1 MGIEVYTL
9 PQIKPI
15 AMCQCRQ
22 GGAYALE
29 NPEGLGPMHPM
40 SGGEADG
47 RGCIG
52 PNPEGFS
59 SAYAP
64 P

>member
-1 MGIEVYTL
+1 ML
-9 PQIKPI
+9 S
-15 AMCQCRQ
+15 ALCQCRQ
-22 GGAYALE
+22 EGAYALE

-52 PNPEGFS
+52 PNPEGFP